1 LFIWF
6 VWFFWLNETNEL
18 NQINQINKTNQTDRA
33 KTFMASGSR
42 SLFTTQ
48 TAPSA
53 RTIALSLLVE
63 SAKSDEGVDI
73 LLDRALAQC
82 SFDSRDRALTVELTF
97 GVLRHLATI
106 DWRLEPVLDKP
117 LLRLPVAVQMTLRL
131 GAYQLLFLDRI
142 PQSAAVN
149 ESVNLARAFAGTVG
163 RDWSGLVNAVLR
175 GLLRHPPH
183 PWPSIDHDAAQA
195 LAVQY
200 SVPGW
205 LSRRWVERLG
215 LASAEVACK
224 EVSAAPPLTLRV
236 NRLITTREALLER
249 FGQAGI
255 AAKPTNMSPFG
266 IQIEEGGTVPSLPGF
281 HEGAFYVEDEA
292 AQLIPP
298 LLDPQPGDIALDA
311 CAAPGGKSTHLADLM
326 QNKGAIYAVDRKGAR
341 LDLLRSNCQRLR
353 VQNVVPIIGDIRE
366 PREWVS
372 MIERAG
378 EPSVDRILV
387 DAPCSGLGVLR
398 RHPEAKWRKDQQA
411 LPRHQALQCQILEAV
426 APCLRPGGVLVY
438 STCST
443 EPEEN
448 EDVIGRFCRAHAE
461 FQRESVHPWLP
472 TAAQGFVTEQGALST
487 MPNRFS
493 MDGFYAARLRKVL

>member
-1 LFIWF
+1 
-6 VWFFWLNETNEL
+6 
-18 NQINQINKTNQTDRA
+18 
-33 KTFMASGSR
+33 MASGSR

-48 TAPSA
+48 TAPTA
-53 RTIALSLLVE
+53 RTIALSLLME
-63 SAKSDEGVDI
+63 STKSEEGVDV
-73 LLDRALAQC
+73 LLDRALARC
-82 SFDSRDRALTVELTF
+82 SFDSRERALTVELTY
-97 GVLRHLATI
+97 GILRHLATI

-183 PWPSIDHDAAQA
+183 PWPSMDHDAAQA
-195 LAVQY
+195 LAVRY

-205 LSRRWVERLG
+205 LSRRWIERLG

-224 EVSAAPPLTLRV
+224 EVSVTPPLTLRV
-236 NRLITTREALLER
+236 NRLITTREALLES

-255 AAKPTNMSPFG
+255 AAKPTDVSPFG
-266 IQIEEGGTVPSLPGF
+266 IRIDEGGSVPSLPGF

-298 LLDPQPGDIALDA
+298 LLDPQPSDIALDA

-326 QNKGAIYAVDRKGAR
+326 QNKGTIYAIDRKDAR

-398 RHPEAKWRKDQQA
+398 RHPEAKWRKDEQV
-411 LPRHQALQCQILEAV
+411 LPRHQTLQYQILEAV
-426 APCLRPGGVLVY
+426 VPCLRPGGVLVY

-461 FQRESVHPWLP
+461 FQRESVRPWLP

-487 MPNRFS
+487 MPNGFL
-493 MDGFYAARLRKVL
+493 MDGFYAARLRKIL

>member
-1 LFIWF
+1 MVCL
-6 VWFFWLNETNEL
+6 VFWLNETNEL

-53 RTIALSLLVE
+53 RTIALSLLME
-63 SAKSDEGVDI
+63 STKSEEGVDV
-73 LLDRALAQC
+73 LLDRALARC
-82 SFDSRDRALTVELTF
+82 SFDSRERSLTVELTY

-131 GAYQLLFLDRI
+131 GTYQLLFLDRI

-183 PWPSIDHDAAQA
+183 PWPSMDHDAAQA
-195 LAVQY
+195 LTVRY

-255 AAKPTNMSPFG
+255 AAKPTNVSPFG

-353 VQNVVPIIGDIRE
+353 VLNVVPIIGDIRE

-372 MIERAG
+372 MIG
-378 EPSVDRILV
+378 EPSIDRVLV

-398 RHPEAKWRKDQQA
+398 RHPEAKWRKDEQA
-411 LPRHQALQCQILEAV
+411 LPRHQALQRQILEAV

-461 FQRESVHPWLP
+461 FQRESVRPWLP
-472 TAAQGFVTEQGALST
+472 TVAQEFVTEQGALST

-493 MDGFYAARLRKVL
+493 MDGFYAARLRKTL